1 MAQLLYMLVDKVQKD
16 PYTDAKAYK
25 KGDVISVREDYDIPY
40 EKDAGIA
47 ERLGTMWGV
56 MRSAGPASK
65 YSSFV
70 QQEQGDPLKNLMLQR
85 RAFKLDVAL
94 LSGKV
99 VDVVDPKTQ
108 TKIASVQVATVDVT
122 IARVAKAAL
131 EDPNVLGDTKSGDV
145 L

>member
-1 MAQLLYMLVDKVQKD
+1 MAQLLYMLVDKVNKD
-16 PYTDAKAYK
+16 PYSDAKAYK
-25 KGDVISVREDYDIPY
+25 KGDVISVREDDDVPY
-40 EKDAGIA
+40 EKDPGIA
-47 ERLGTMWGV
+47 ERLGTMWAV
-56 MRSAGPASK
+56 MRSPGPARQ

-70 QQEQGDPLKNLMLQR
+70 QSERGDPLKNRMLQR

-108 TKIASVQVATVDVT
+108 TKIDYVKVATEDVT
-122 IARVAKAAL
+122 IARVAKAVL
-131 EDPNVLGDTKSGDV
+131 VDPNVLGDTKSGEV